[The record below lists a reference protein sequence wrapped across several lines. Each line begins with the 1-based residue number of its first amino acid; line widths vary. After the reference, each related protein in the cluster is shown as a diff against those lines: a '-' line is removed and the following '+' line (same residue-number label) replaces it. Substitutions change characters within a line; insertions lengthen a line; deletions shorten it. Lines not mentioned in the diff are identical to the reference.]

1 MLHNTFDLATD
12 GYDFPPYVERVRLS
26 EPDEGQ
32 KGERIAAVLCNEG
45 LGPLTNVSDVGRS
58 MYMATRVNVLL
69 NILSAVIGIFLV
81 FVRFLSTG
89 SNSLGSLFVYMLFW
103 TLPVILVS
111 VFVSVKK

>member
-1 MLHNTFDLATD
+1 MK
-12 GYDFPPYVERVRLS
+12 LS
-26 EPDEGQ
+26 EPAEDSS

-69 NILSAVIGIFLV
+69 NVLAAVVGIFLV
-81 FVRFLSTG
+81 FVRFLASG

-111 VFVSVKK
+111 VYVSVKK